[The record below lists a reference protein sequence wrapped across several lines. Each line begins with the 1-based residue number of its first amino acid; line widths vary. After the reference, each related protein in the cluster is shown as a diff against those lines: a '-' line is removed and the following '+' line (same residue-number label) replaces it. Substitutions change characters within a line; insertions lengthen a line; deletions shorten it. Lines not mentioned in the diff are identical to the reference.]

1 MSTKPTL
8 PRDVADALAELR
20 RGYETTAIMRN
31 IFGGNYVAE
40 HCRESSEIVRFFAQ
54 TDPDVIVS
62 AIANGYEVE
71 KSAEEIA
78 EDSRR
83 ITHGRIR
90 FRYDTCRRIERLGWL
105 DSATEQS
112 AFAAGM
118 KYVLNEL
125 GEKIPGVNAPEG
137 ESV

>member
-1 MSTKPTL
+1 MSTKPIL
-8 PRDVADALAELR
+8 PRNVADALTDLR
-20 RGYETTAIMRN
+20 RGYETSDIMR
-31 IFGGNYVAE
+31 ILYGGNYVAE
-40 HCRESSEIVRFFAQ
+40 HYRESAEVVRFFVNVI
-54 TDPDVIVS
+54 PDVIVS

-71 KSAEEIA
+71 KSAEELA
-78 EDSRR
+78 EEARQA
-83 ITHGRIR
+83 THGRIR
-90 FRYDTCRRIERLGWL
+90 IRYETCRRIERLGWL

-137 ESV
+137 VSA

>member
-8 PRDVADALAELR
+8 PRDVAVAIERKRNRTDGLPMWSNADFIDAYLR
-20 RGYETTAIMRN
+20 GIGDTQKTLRTISVDTLMAALI
-31 IFGGNYVAE
+31 
-40 HCRESSEIVRFFAQ
+40 
-54 TDPDVIVS
+54 
-62 AIANGYEVE
+62 NGYEVE
-71 KSAEEIA
+71 KSAEELA
-78 EDSRR
+78 EEARR

-90 FRYDTCRRIERLGWL
+90 IRYDTCRRIERLGWL

-137 ESV
+137 GTAS